1 MLRTQSSNKS
11 IRDELLN
18 EPDFFNEEVASFI
31 EDNLKRFESLYIF
44 RKRFLRFGLER
55 FMTNEGKM
63 RGTQALKN
71 KLYSLESIALINNPR
86 SENDKIKRGK
96 LIHFIQTLISKGIFT
111 KQDIST
117 KFKSVSPVI
126 ECSNE
131 AVLLVIKECVTIS
144 NDKRKKQYKVGK
156 NSNSIVLIK

>member
-11 IRDELLN
+11 IGDELLN

-71 KLYSLESIALINNPR
+71 KRYSLESIALINNPR

>member
-11 IRDELLN
+11 IGDELLN

>member
-11 IRDELLN
+11 IGDELLN

-86 SENDKIKRGK
+86 SENDKIREE
-96 LIHFIQTLISKGIFT
+96 S
-111 KQDIST
+111 
-117 KFKSVSPVI
+117 
-126 ECSNE
+126 
-131 AVLLVIKECVTIS
+131 
-144 NDKRKKQYKVGK
+144 
-156 NSNSIVLIK
+156 

>member
-11 IRDELLN
+11 IGDELLN

-63 RGTQALKN
+63 IGTQALKN